1 MAAAKKKPG
10 QKRAPAKRKKKK
22 KGGGRSIWPMLIA
35 VVVPCLLV
43 GGYLLYQTN
52 GAFTGVVDETSGK
65 VKGLVGNL
73 LEGHEKESADHITT
87 PDANPAMTRHITTPD
102 ANPAMTRHN
111 STPDANP
118 AMTRRPADIPRQQK
132 PVAAQ
137 GSMTPITVKQAQAAA
152 LAVFGGTIV
161 NSKATAKAFWYDFEL
176 EGGKKRYPFDIKP
189 RQVSVSTVA
198 LQSTFL
204 AGRTGFVAFIRSQD
218 PQAGQWVNEY
228 AGAVLFSGTPSQPGS
243 FQGATAMQAPS
254 GLVTRYEAIDVQG
267 DGTAELVLEVESEAP
282 GGYLFRD
289 LAIHAFNSGGTRV
302 LWNVRTLDDGPGVPT
317 ETARFKNISFVD
329 DDSDGILSIN
339 VDVGKRIYRVN
350 KDFTR
355 SLKTEKVIAHKTFRL
370 SRGKYRLAGS

>member
-1 MAAAKKKPG
+1 MAAVKKKPG
-10 QKRAPAKRKKKK
+10 QKRAPAKRKKKQSK
-22 KGGGRSIWPMLIA
+22 GRSAWPLLVA
-35 VVVPCLLV
+35 VVVPCMLV
-43 GGYLLYQTN
+43 GGYILYQTN
-52 GAFTGVVDETSGK
+52 GAFTGVVDSVSGK
-65 VKGLVGNL
+65 VTGLVTNL
-73 LEGHEKESADHITT
+73 LEGHEKQSSDHNTT
-87 PDANPAMTRHITTPD
+87 PDANPAITRHNTTPD
-102 ANPAMTRHN
+102 ANPAITRHN
-111 STPDANP
+111 TTPDANP
-118 AMTRRPADIPRQQK
+118 AIDRQPADIPRQQK

-137 GSMTPITVKQAQAAA
+137 GTVAPITVKQAQAAA
-152 LAVFGGTIV
+152 LAVFGGRIV
-161 NSKATAKAFWYDFEL
+161 SSKATAKAFWYDFEL

-204 AGRTGFVAFIRSQD
+204 AGKTGIYAFVRSQD
-218 PQAGQWVNEY
+218 PQAGQWINEY
-228 AGAVLFSGTPSQPGS
+228 AGAVLFSGTPAQPGS

-267 DGTAELVLEVESEAP
+267 DGTAELVMEVESEAP

-302 LWNVRTLDDGPGVPT
+302 LWSVRTLDDGPGVPT
-317 ETARFKNISFVD
+317 ETARFKNVSFVD

-355 SLKTEKVIAHKTFRL
+355 SLKTEKVISHKTFRL
-370 SRGKYRLAGS
+370 SRGKYRLAGN